1 MNCGGGINATLLN
14 PTSSRNLSQ
23 GATVQQML
31 NGSFT
36 NYNILSAFQCP
47 CGAGNSWDALRLRC
61 FNSNLI

>member
-1 MNCGGGINATLLN
+1 MNCGGGINATLLI
-14 PTSSRNLSQ
+14 PSSSRNLSQ